1 VLKGIVDLKKFGW
14 NEYFEAYFSE
24 YASNGVLPA
33 RVAVERRNYYE
44 LYSNIG
50 KLTADKRGKLFYNS
64 SSAEDL
70 PAVGDWVVIKDISSE
85 KKAMIHAVLPRR
97 TKFSRKKAGIVTE
110 EQIIAANIDTVF
122 ILSSLNQE
130 LNLRRIERY
139 LTLAWDNNVKPV
151 IVLSKA
157 DLCDNMYE
165 KLVVAQNN
173 FTATDALV
181 ISALKGAGI
190 EELYQYFEGNKTIA
204 VLGSSGVGKSTLINT
219 LLNRKKMRVT
229 EIGLY
234 KDKGKHTTTHR
245 ELAAVP
251 GGGMII
257 DTPGM
262 REIQLWEGSEGVSEL
277 FEDIEQLALEC
288 KFSDCKHDS
297 EPGCAIKDA
306 LEKGEITQDRLKS
319 YKKLLNEIGYFER
332 KQNIRA
338 KLNEKK
344 RWKKITADAKKKSKI
359 KFGE

>member
-1 VLKGIVDLKKFGW
+1 
-14 NEYFEAYFSE
+14 
-24 YASNGVLPA
+24 
-33 RVAVERRNYYE
+33 
-44 LYSNIG
+44 
-50 KLTADKRGKLFYNS
+50 
-64 SSAEDL
+64 
-70 PAVGDWVVIKDISSE
+70 
-85 KKAMIHAVLPRR
+85 
-97 TKFSRKKAGIVTE
+97 
-110 EQIIAANIDTVF
+110 
-122 ILSSLNQE
+122 
-130 LNLRRIERY
+130 
-139 LTLAWDNNVKPV
+139 
-151 IVLSKA
+151 
-157 DLCDNMYE
+157 MYE

-306 LEKGEITQDRLKS
+306 LEKGEITQERLKS